1 MQKKAA
7 ILQELFTFNMK
18 AYAKKGLLL
27 RFLSFKSEPHRT
39 PEVWSQTNGM
49 VPENNSI
56 LSGSP
61 IGKFWVAVLTGFRA
75 PSSWRSR
82 FTIVNPG
89 SLRPF
94 WVHYSEPG
102 SLSFYAPPSKR
113 LRAVEVSKL
122 PR

>member
-1 MQKKAA
+1 M
-7 ILQELFTFNMK
+7 NMK

-27 RFLSFKSEPHRT
+27 RFLSFKSGPHRT

-61 IGKFWVAVLTGFRA
+61 IGKFWVAVLIGFRA
-75 PSSWRSR
+75 PSSWQSR
-82 FTIVNPG
+82 TTIVVPG
-89 SLRPF
+89 LLRTF
-94 WVHYSEPG
+94 WDYYSSPG
-102 SLSFYAPPSKR
+102 TLSFYAPPSKR